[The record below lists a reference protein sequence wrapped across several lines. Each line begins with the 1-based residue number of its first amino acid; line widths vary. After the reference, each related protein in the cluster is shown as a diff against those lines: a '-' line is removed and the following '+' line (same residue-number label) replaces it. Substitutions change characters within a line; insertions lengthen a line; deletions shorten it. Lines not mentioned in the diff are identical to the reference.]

1 MNIERLTD
9 ERGENYGHPYDHFRC
24 TQMMYNIWTNRQESN
39 GEFIGPELDWCLR
52 HIVYMIVDKLAR
64 AAENPMVMDNF
75 DDIQGYASLWRK
87 CVRRH
92 EEVNDG

>member
-9 ERGENYGHPYDHFRC
+9 ERGENYGHPYDHFQC
-24 TQMMYNIWTNRQESN
+24 TKGMFDIWNTRRADGDTAGGYEVSQC
-39 GEFIGPELDWCLR
+39 LD

-64 AAENPMVMDNF
+64 AAENPLVMDNF

-87 CVRRH
+87 CVGRH
-92 EEVNDG
+92 EEVE